1 MTYLPFLF
9 AAIAIIPITICV
21 ILHHTSCY
29 DLEVWVMFSSAA
41 LALGLISAFAVG
53 LSEVQADHDAKFIN
67 AQYGTSYTANE
78 MFWNGEDIKAMV
90 IGRKQRIEITQ
101 P

>member
-29 DLEVWVMFSSAA
+29 DLEGWGILSSVVCAVFGV
-41 LALGLISAFAVG
+41 LAIAVG
-53 LSEVQADHDAKFIN
+53 LSELQADRDAKFIN